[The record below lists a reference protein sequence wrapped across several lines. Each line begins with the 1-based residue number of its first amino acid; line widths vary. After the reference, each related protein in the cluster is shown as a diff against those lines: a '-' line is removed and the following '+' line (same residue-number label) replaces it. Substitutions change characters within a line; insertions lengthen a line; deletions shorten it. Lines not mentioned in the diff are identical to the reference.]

1 MQAAMASRIL
11 TVHLDQVMM
20 NNPCFMMITTL
31 ILLHLLILI
40 PFANPLSFNFTTFT
54 TNDLNI
60 TYESSAYAANNAIQ
74 LTTNQRDLKTTTTAS
89 IGRASYAKPIHLWDK
104 SSGNLTDFST
114 NFSFSIN
121 SLNVNFYGDGLAF
134 FIAPN
139 GLRIPDNVTKG
150 GSMGL
155 TPDDEALNSTNN
167 PFVAVEFDIY
177 SNKWDPWGE
186 HVGIDI
192 SSMRSVANV
201 SWRSASSIME
211 GRRHEARINYDSGS
225 RNLSLEFTAYIN
237 DTSILGND
245 TRFWQSLSYIVD
257 LREHLPELV
266 TIGFSAATGNATA
279 LHSIYSWSFSSSLEI
294 NDTKTDPE
302 ISMGPTSD
310 SGFHIN
316 AHEGSRPSGN
326 KTGLLIGSVVGG
338 CVCLVGLGLFVFVV
352 WKKRMRKMN
361 ESGDET
367 YDVSIGDEFEMGTG
381 PKKFSY
387 NDLARAT
394 NKFSQQEKLGEGG
407 FGGVYKGM
415 LKELDSY
422 VAVKR
427 VSKGSSQGIKEYASE
442 VRIISRLRHR
452 NLVQLLGWCHEKKEL
467 LLVYEFMPNGSL
479 DSHLFKGRSL
489 LSWGIRFKIAQ
500 GLASALLYLHEE
512 WEQCVVH
519 RDIKSSNIMLDSNF
533 NAKLGDFG
541 LARLVDHEK
550 GSQTTVLAG
559 TMGYMAPEC
568 VITGRAS
575 KETDVFSFGVVTLEI
590 CCGKKP
596 IEPKAPNGEVNL
608 IDWVWSLYGKGK
620 LLEAADPL
628 LESDFSVR
636 EIERLMIVGL
646 WCAHP
651 DSDLRPSIRQAILV
665 LNFEAPLPD
674 LPLKMPVP
682 TYCTPA
688 LDKASS
694 PYGTVASKY
703 SEISSSLNSEN
714 TESSKFTAS
723 SGPS

>member
-1 MQAAMASRIL
+1 MASRIL

-20 NNPCFMMITTL
+20 NNTCFRIIKIT
-31 ILLHLLILI
+31 ILLLLII

-54 TNDLNI
+54 PNDLNI
-60 TYESSAYAANNAIQ
+60 TYQPSAYPSNNAIQ
-74 LTTNQRDLKTTTTAS
+74 LTTNQRDKSTLAS
-89 IGRASYAKPIHLWDK
+89 VGRASYANPIHLWDK
-104 SSGNLTDFST
+104 SSGNLTDFTT
-114 NFSFSIN
+114 NFSFIIN
-121 SLNVNFYGDGLAF
+121 SLDRNAYGDGIVF
-134 FIAPN
+134 FIAPF
-139 GLRIPDNVTKG
+139 GSKIPNNVTKG

-177 SNKWDPWGE
+177 PNTWDPPGE

-201 SWRSASSIME
+201 SWLSASSIMK
-211 GRRHEARINYDSGS
+211 GWRHQARIDYDSGS
-225 RNLSLEFTAYIN
+225 RNLSVVFTGYR
-237 DTSILGND
+237 ND
-245 TRFWQSLSYIVD
+245 TRIWQRLSYLVD
-257 LREHLPELV
+257 LREYLPEFV
-266 TIGFSAATGNATA
+266 TIGFSAATGNASA

-294 NDTKTDPE
+294 NATETDSG
-302 ISMGPTSD
+302 ISVGPTSD
-310 SGFHIN
+310 SDFDIN
-316 AHEGSRPSGN
+316 TNLGSRSSGN
-326 KTGLLIGSVVGG
+326 KTGLLIGSAVGG
-338 CVCLVGLGLFVFVV
+338 CVCLLGLGLFVLLV
-352 WKKRMRKMN
+352 WKKRMRKMD
-361 ESGDET
+361 EGDDVM
-367 YDVSIGDEFEMGTG
+367 YDVSIGDEFERGSG

-387 NDLARAT
+387 KTLAKAT

-407 FGGVYKGM
+407 FGGVYKGL
-415 LKELDSY
+415 LKEIDSY

-427 VSKGSSQGIKEYASE
+427 VSRGSRQGIKEYASE

-489 LSWGIRFKIAQ
+489 LSWGVRFKIAQ
-500 GLASALLYLHEE
+500 GIASALLYLHEE

-568 VITGRAS
+568 AITGKAS
-575 KETDVFSFGVVTLEI
+575 KETDVFSFGVVALEI
-590 CCGKKP
+590 CCGKRP
-596 IEPKAPNGEVNL
+596 IDPKAPDGEVNL
-608 IDWVWSLYGKGK
+608 VEWVWSLYGLGK
-620 LLEAADPL
+620 LLEAADPRL
-628 LESDFSVR
+628 VSDFNVV

-665 LNFEAPLPD
+665 LNFEASLPV
-674 LPLKMPVP
+674 LPLRMPVP

-688 LDKASS
+688 LHMISS
-694 PYGTVASKY
+694 PYGTVVSKS
-703 SEISSSLNSEN
+703 SEISSSVH
-714 TESSKFTAS
+714 TESSKLTAS
-723 SGPS
+723 SGASSPSASLLYSR